1 MFCAKSR
8 RSRKSVLGFSPGKKD
23 LMLALDEDE
32 DSEGDDDGENDDCK

>member
-1 MFCAKSR
+1 MFCASSR
-8 RSRKSVLGFSPGKKD
+8 RSRKSVLGFCPGKNN